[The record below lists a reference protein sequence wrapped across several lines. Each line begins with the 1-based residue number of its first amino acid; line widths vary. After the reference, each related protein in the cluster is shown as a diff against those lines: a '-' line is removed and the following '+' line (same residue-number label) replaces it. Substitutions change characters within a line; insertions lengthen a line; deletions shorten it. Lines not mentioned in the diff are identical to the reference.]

1 MIDDIQVRDWPSAEF
16 ERAWSELEMDGAVVT
31 TTATVTTAG
40 PGDRW
45 QFIQGRV
52 EQSTPLG
59 AAHPGGVEAFV
70 RGADGAAVAAYLP
83 DARGIVV
90 GERVALVGISIPAI
104 ALHDRQGVLREYQAV
119 VARVATPAEI
129 ARLGGVSRSSAESS
143 TMLGGWIGA
152 LAMALVGAWVAT
164 RIIVRRGQR
173 DPFAKVHAA
182 AERAR

>member
-1 MIDDIQVRDWPSAEF
+1 
-16 ERAWSELEMDGAVVT
+16 
-31 TTATVTTAG
+31 
-40 PGDRW
+40 
-45 QFIQGRV
+45 
-52 EQSTPLG
+52 
-59 AAHPGGVEAFV
+59 V

-90 GERVALVGISIPAI
+90 GERVALVGFRIPAI
-104 ALHDRQGVLREYQAV
+104 ALHDRRGVLREYQAV